1 LLHASAAVYGAQT
14 TRAARGNGVKVLV
27 VDDHEVIRH
36 ALTFVLKQ
44 LDPALEVHAADDCA
58 RAFQLAA
65 ALEGLGLILLDISV
79 PGGSGLD
86 TLASFRERLPAVP
99 VVVLSASQRHEDV
112 IRALDL
118 GAMGF
123 IPKAQSSQ
131 LMINAL
137 RFVLAGGVYL
147 PADLLLEHGP
157 ASRESATGVT
167 EAVRDYREIGLTER
181 QAQVLALLV
190 QDKPNTLICRDLD
203 LAEGTVEAHMAAILA
218 TLHVTNRTQ
227 AVIEVG
233 RLGLK
238 LPTGG

>member
-1 LLHASAAVYGAQT
+1 DCRKALQLAV
-14 TRAARGNGVKVLV
+14 
-27 VDDHEVIRH
+27 
-36 ALTFVLKQ
+36 
-44 LDPALEVHAADDCA
+44 ALEN
-58 RAFQLAA
+58 
-65 ALEGLGLILLDISV
+65 LGLILLDINL

-86 TLASFRERLPAVP
+86 TLVSFRERLPAVP
-99 VVVLSASQRHEDV
+99 VVVLSASQRREDM

-123 IPKAQSSQ
+123 IPKSQSSQ

-157 ASRESATGVT
+157 APHESVTGVT
-167 EAVRDYREIGLTER
+167 HAARDYRDIGLTER

-190 QDKPNTLICRDLD
+190 QDKPSTLICRDLD
-203 LAEGTVEAHMAAILA
+203 LAEGTVKIHMTAILEA
-218 TLHVTNRTQ
+218 LQVTNRTE

-238 LPTGG
+238 LPTVR

>member
-1 LLHASAAVYGAQT
+1 
-14 TRAARGNGVKVLV
+14 VKVLV
-27 VDDHEVIRH
+27 VDDHELIRQ

-44 LDPALEVHAADDCA
+44 LDPALEVHEADDCA
-58 RAFQLAA
+58 KALQLAV
-65 ALEGLGLILLDISV
+65 ALENLGLILLDINL

-86 TLASFRERLPAVP
+86 SLVSFRERLPAVP
-99 VVVLSASQRHEDV
+99 VVVLSASQRREDM

-123 IPKAQSSQ
+123 IPKSQSSQ

-147 PADLLLEHGP
+147 PPDLLLEYGP
-157 ASRESATGVT
+157 APHESATGVQ
-167 EAVRDYREIGLTER
+167 AARDYRDIGLTER

-190 QDKPNTLICRDLD
+190 QGKPNKLICRDLD
-203 LAEGTVEAHMAAILA
+203 LAEGTVKIHMTAILEA
-218 TLHVTNRTQ
+218 LQVTNRTQ

-238 LPTGG
+238 LPTVR